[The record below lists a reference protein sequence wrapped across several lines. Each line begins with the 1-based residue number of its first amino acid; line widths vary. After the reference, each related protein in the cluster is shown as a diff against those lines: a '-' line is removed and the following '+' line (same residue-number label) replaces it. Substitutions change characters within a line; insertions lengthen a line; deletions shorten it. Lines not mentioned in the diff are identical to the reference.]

1 MGTSWGEGKEKRV
14 ERLHYIQYIQIFML
28 IVTRP
33 SRSGKK
39 LFQGGSTAVD
49 PSMDGTSQN
58 FTTRVMSVSHC
69 WYLPV
74 TDCFVLVHLQSS
86 QKGRAKEGANERTV
100 TQYHYTQWPDTGVPD
115 LALPFLCFI
124 RKSSRARTDDMGPLM
139 VHCRW
144 ELPERVKNLIF
155 IGS

>member
-1 MGTSWGEGKEKRV
+1 
-14 ERLHYIQYIQIFML
+14 
-28 IVTRP
+28 
-33 SRSGKK
+33 
-39 LFQGGSTAVD
+39 
-49 PSMDGTSQN
+49 MDGTSWN

-155 IGS
+155 IGSWIYILNSNILFGAQCWCWPDGHIHCPGQHADADPKWGLRQHHGLP